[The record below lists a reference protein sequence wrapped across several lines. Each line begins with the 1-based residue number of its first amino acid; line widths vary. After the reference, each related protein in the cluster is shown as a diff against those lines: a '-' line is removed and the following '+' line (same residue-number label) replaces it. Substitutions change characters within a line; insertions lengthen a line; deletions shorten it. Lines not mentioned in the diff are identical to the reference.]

1 MSRKGWRVKKVVEGR
16 KECAGGEG
24 GPVRRAGSEGSES
37 GIMEE
42 SWRYQLNTCW
52 PQR

>member
-1 MSRKGWRVKKVVEGR
+1 MVEGR

-24 GPVRRAGSEGSES
+24 GPVRRAGNES
-37 GIMEE
+37 GITEE
-42 SWRYQLNTCW
+42 SRTYQLNTCCW